1 MIFQKRKVV
10 ALGLLAPILGFASL
24 STSALAQTG
33 TSGQSTTAGQAGST
47 GQSTTSGQAGST
59 GQSTAPGQPGSAGQS
74 TTSGQAGSTGQA
86 ATSGQAAQDRDE
98 KEDAN
103 KHVTDAV
110 GVLKRMQAEPGM
122 NKLLSQARGVFIV
135 PTYGRAALGVGAAGG
150 AGVLLV
156 KGSGNMWRGP
166 AFYDIGGLSVGL
178 QAGAEG
184 GPMAL
189 ILNNDKAVK
198 SFGQKNNFSVSAD
211 AGLTVVDWSKTAQGT
226 AGTGDVT
233 AWTGTKGLFGNVAAI
248 AINDIRYD
256 ADETNAYYGQSNLMA
271 QDIIGGKVKSP
282 PEAKTLQKAITTA
295 AAPTTKTK

>member
-1 MIFQKRKVV
+1 MIFQKRKLV

-24 STSALAQTG
+24 SPCAFAQTG
-33 TSGQSTTAGQAGST
+33 TSGQSTTSGQSGST
-47 GQSTTSGQAGST
+47 GQATTSGQAT
-59 GQSTAPGQPGSAGQS
+59 E
-74 TTSGQAGSTGQA
+74 GQAT
-86 ATSGQAAQDRDE
+86 QDRDE

-110 GVLKRMQAEPGM
+110 AVLKRMQAEPGM
-122 NKLLSQARGVFIV
+122 SKLLSQARGVFIV

-150 AGVLLV
+150 AGVLLT
-156 KGSGNMWRGP
+156 KGSGKMWRGP

-189 ILNNDKAVK
+189 ILNNDKAVQ

-233 AWTGTKGLFGNVAAI
+233 AWTGTKGLFGNVASI

-282 PEAKTLQKAITTA
+282 PQAKALQKAITTA
-295 AAPTTKTK
+295 AAPATKTK